1 MQNPK
6 QLNPVTLA
14 FLGDAV
20 YEARVRTAII
30 TRHHSLSPGK
40 LHYLCVQYVKA
51 EGQYQA
57 LQAIQPLLSEEEQ
70 AIVRRGRNYSGV
82 TAPKNADVRTYRYAT
97 GLEALF
103 GYLHLKGDTQRIDQ
117 LFDIILQLNLDQ
129 YTEIV

>member
-70 AIVRRGRNYSGV
+70 AITAEELPPKMPMCAPTGMPPGWRRCLAIC
-82 TAPKNADVRTYRYAT
+82 T
-97 GLEALF
+97 
-103 GYLHLKGDTQRIDQ
+103 
-117 LFDIILQLNLDQ
+117 
-129 YTEIV
+129 